1 MAQTH
6 TKTEKNNKTGR
17 TLLPILA
24 VLAVAALWL
33 GCPAPVQATQTATMA
48 WNASSDPSVAGYYI
62 YAQADNS
69 TNLTRIDVGRSMKA
83 TLDGLKEGIT
93 YTFTVKAYNS
103 SGVESAASNA
113 AKVVVPV
120 PLQLLDPTSN
130 GSQRLQYPV
139 AQGHWYEI
147 QASTD
152 LMNWT
157 TISQTGVA
165 SAYAWTVYQDLQSTM
180 FPARYYRLRVH

>member
-1 MAQTH
+1 MAHTH
-6 TKTEKNNKTGR
+6 TKTDKNNKTGR

-24 VLAVAALWL
+24 VLAVAAAWL
-33 GCPAPVQATQTATMA
+33 GCTTTAHATQTATVA
-48 WNASSDPSVAGYYI
+48 WSASSDPSVAGYCI

-69 TNLTRIDVGRSMKA
+69 TTLIRVDVGKSIKA
-83 TLDGLKEGIT
+83 TLDGLKEGMT

-103 SGVESAASNA
+103 AGAESSASNA

-120 PLQLLDPTSN
+120 PLQLLDPAAN
-130 GSQRLQYPV
+130 GTQRLQYP
-139 AQGHWYEI
+139 AAPGHSYEI

-152 LMNWT
+152 LVNWT
-157 TISQTGVA
+157 TLSQTGVA
-165 SAYAWTVYQDLQSTM
+165 TTYAWTVYQDLQSTA